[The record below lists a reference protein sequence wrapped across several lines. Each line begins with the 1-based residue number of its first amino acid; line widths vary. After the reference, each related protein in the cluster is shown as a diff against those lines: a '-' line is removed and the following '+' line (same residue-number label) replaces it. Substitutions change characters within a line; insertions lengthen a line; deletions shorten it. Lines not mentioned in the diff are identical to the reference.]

1 MKVVFIGSMIP
12 IPTSLIAWNQEK
24 QSPGII
30 QCKTVT
36 RFQGIN
42 PLDPIPSASWYN
54 SSFPVPSASPP
65 RKAMHSHSRPV
76 PRINKENNSEN
87 EVSAIAMRPSLPPK
101 KRRSRKRR
109 ADRRALERERVGIV
123 HLFKKHAGPISAQQ
137 FQQERPSRS
146 LRPATPHQ
154 PCGRQCSCLPK
165 L

>member
-1 MKVVFIGSMIP
+1 MIP

-24 QSPGII
+24 QCPGLI

-36 RFQGIN
+36 RFQGI
-42 PLDPIPSASWYN
+42 PLTPFPVLPAIYN
-54 SSFPVPSASPP
+54 SSFPVPSACPP
-65 RKAMHSHSRPV
+65 RNSVHSHSRPV

-87 EVSAIAMRPSLPPK
+87 EVSAIATRHSLPPK

-109 ADRRALERERVGIV
+109 AERRASERESRNNSFIQESRWANQRTAV
-123 HLFKKHAGPISAQQ
+123 PE

-154 PCGRQCSCLPK
+154 PCRRQCTRLPG